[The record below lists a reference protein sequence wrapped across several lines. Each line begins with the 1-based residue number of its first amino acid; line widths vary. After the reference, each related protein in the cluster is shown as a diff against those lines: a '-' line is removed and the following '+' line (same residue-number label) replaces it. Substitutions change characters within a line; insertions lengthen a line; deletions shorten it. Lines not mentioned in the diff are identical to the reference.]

1 MIRSAPSRH
10 RPDPSD
16 PDSWMRNVD
25 PRILVERY
33 GPAGAPPRHDAT
45 PVGLA
50 SRPGRALQ
58 ALSMRTWLRM
68 IAACMTAV
76 ILVTIPT
83 GFGLL
88 PGRSPLVPLLA
99 LMAVFSGMSVAGA
112 RNGRGAL
119 EPSLRV
125 RTSLLTVE
133 GFGWFG
139 VIAGIVMIVL
149 VVHGSVDVR

>member
-1 MIRSAPSRH
+1 MIRSAARH

-25 PRILVERY
+25 PQILVEHY

-68 IAACMTAV
+68 IAVCMIAV
-76 ILVTIPT
+76 VLVTIPT

-119 EPSLRV
+119 EPSFGM
-125 RTSLLTVE
+125 RTSLRTIE
-133 GFGWFG
+133 GFGWIG
-139 VIAGIVMIVL
+139 VIVGVVMIVL